1 MSNPVMAIIAGP
13 GGYRGLDLLRA
24 GGPLS
29 LGYIVIVLVMVNLI
43 F

>member
-1 MSNPVMAIIAGP
+1 MAIIAGP
-13 GGYRGLDLLRA
+13 GGYGAKELWRV

-29 LGYIVIVLVMVNLI
+29 LAYLIVILVMVNAI